1 MSVRLDADRLGYEL
15 ALRCM
20 SQHHLAK
27 KTGLSDAT
35 ISAPFAGRPI
45 AEASAEL
52 ICHVLDATP
61 VSDFMKK
68 LIGPYVPPPAEDEAP
83 RDPRVEEEGDPRRS
97 TQIPPFTAGPAAREP
112 GAWRRG
118 RRRE

>member
-1 MSVRLDADRLGYEL
+1 MSVRFNPDVLRYEL

-20 SQHHLAK
+20 SQHDLAK

-52 ICHVLDATP
+52 ICDVLDTTP
-61 VSDFMKK
+61 VSEFMRK
-68 LIGPYVPPPAEDEAP
+68 LIGPCAPPPAENEAP
-83 RDPRVEEEGDPRRS
+83 RDPASEHER
-97 TQIPPFTAGPAAREP
+97 
-112 GAWRRG
+112 
-118 RRRE
+118 

>member
-1 MSVRLDADRLGYEL
+1 MSVHLDAHRLRYEL

-20 SQHHLAK
+20 SQHDLAK

-45 AEASAEL
+45 AEASTEL
-52 ICHVLDATP
+52 ICDVFETTP
-61 VSDFMKK
+61 VREFMKK

-83 RDPRVEEEGDPRRS
+83 RDPRGEQEG
-97 TQIPPFTAGPAAREP
+97 
-112 GAWRRG
+112 
-118 RRRE
+118 